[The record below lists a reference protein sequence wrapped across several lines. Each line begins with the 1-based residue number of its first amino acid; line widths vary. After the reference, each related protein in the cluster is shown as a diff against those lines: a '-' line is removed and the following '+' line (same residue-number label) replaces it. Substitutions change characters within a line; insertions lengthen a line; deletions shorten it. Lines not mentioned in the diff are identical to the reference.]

1 MQILQF
7 RSKRWARCWLVVSVS
22 MLLKTSRGAALRSGA
37 ARTASCCSC
46 NGNRPA
52 HVLPPGAPLT
62 GRGKKHLA
70 SLTTLSTER
79 PLNCRS
85 RAATRARLRAEGEA
99 RRGPRRLLTSES
111 DTGGESPRS
120 GAVSCLAAGFLLSL
134 CSFALGSITCDETD
148 GQTR

>member
-99 RRGPRRLLTSES
+99 RRGRSPAGVPDTCLRPSPTPVES
-111 DTGGESPRS
+111 LPGRELFP
-120 GAVSCLAAGFLLSL
+120 A
-134 CSFALGSITCDETD
+134 
-148 GQTR
+148 